1 MFSGLS
7 LLLLTTP
14 RHTRNAADAVLPCP
28 TGPSTGPEALSRAL
42 QVCPDLAPE
51 VRQLLAATNPANVT
65 ERGLY
70 MHDFD
75 SMGQVRGAGWKEGC
89 SAGQVAVV
97 GLLRCCG

>member
-1 MFSGLS
+1 MSLMPPPGL
-7 LLLLTTP
+7 P
-14 RHTRNAADAVLPCP
+14 A
-28 TGPSTGPEALSRAL
+28 GPSTGPEALSRAL

-75 SMGQVRGAGWKEGC
+75 SMGQVRGPGRQCCW
-89 SAGQVAVV
+89 AV
-97 GLLRCCG
+97 R